1 MRQAEAQHMP
11 TESAQAEIIK
21 EKYTILSLQVLYG
34 LLFSA
39 DFAWIFFQS
48 FFNNFNV
55 VSEFFSLCGARSA
68 LTAPCQSIFARMVET
83 LYIFDK

>member
-21 EKYTILSLQVLYG
+21 EKYTILSLQVLHG

-55 VSEFFSLCGARSA
+55 VSEFFSLCGALCAHCSMPEHFCSYGRDSVH
-68 LTAPCQSIFARMVET
+68 FR
-83 LYIFDK
+83 